1 MRFFIMKQDIQ
12 LLYGIQFRDF
22 DITNNTYFFTK
33 ADSEKLNDT
42 TILYLKGEG
51 EIAPDFIEHPV
62 QMIAKKWKDIFDAY
76 EDNLIFK
83 DVIFL
88 HKEKKKEYQYH
99 QILMDELPVVSEE
112 TEYYPNGME
121 KKLIL
126 DQKKIAYHH
135 IFMVQG
141 SMMKHPVISLAVA
154 ESLLR
159 RQATGIMLEE
169 VEVR

>member
-62 QMIAKKWKDIFDAY
+62 Q
-76 EDNLIFK
+76 K